1 MKLKKS
7 TAAKQ
12 QGGYQ
17 YIKSK
22 DDRFCVRLSHRDSS
36 KPEKNEFLLCSSDR
50 EISWAKKNTTIKP
63 KDLRQRIEPWLTSLF
78 QSEHLSLL
86 VGSGLT
92 QAVHKLASNKD
103 MRGMEQVNFK
113 IFDKEIKQAVK
124 STSEKAGRGEG
135 NFEDQIRVA
144 NDLLKGLTIVNSKK
158 SETSSPFSEENIKK
172 LEKALDNMIGEI
184 ASLILEGEANL
195 RFSGTEGDKAINY
208 LVNFLMSFASR
219 SGARERLHIFTT
231 NYDRYIETGAD
242 VAGLRLIDR
251 FVGILE
257 PIFRSS
263 RLDID
268 LHYNPPGL
276 RGEPRYMEGVARFT
290 KLHGSIDWVDC
301 GNSIRRISLPFG
313 VADFEPYLSAVG
325 PSYHGNKRVM
335 IYPNSAKD
343 RETTFYPFT
352 ELFRDFAAAICRPN
366 STLIC
371 YGYGFGDQ
379 HINRVIC
386 DMLTIPS
393 THLVIISRGDPLGRI
408 NKMYKDIGRP
418 AQITFLLGDHL
429 GDLKNLVEYYLP
441 KPSID
446 LISTRMTKLLR
457 SRIVGD
463 TSSANHLT
471 SE

>member
-1 MKLKKS
+1 MGWKKS
-7 TAAKQ
+7 TEAKQ
-12 QGGYQ
+12 QEGYQ

-22 DDRFCVRLSHRDSS
+22 DDRFLVGLYHKDSS
-36 KPEKNEFLLCSSDR
+36 KPEKNEFLLCSSNR
-50 EISWAKKNTTIKP
+50 EISWAKKNTIITP

-92 QAVHKLASNKD
+92 QAVHKLASDKN
-103 MRGMEQVNFK
+103 MRGMDQVKFE

-124 STSEKAGRGEG
+124 STSEIAGRGEG

-144 NDLLKGLTIVNSKK
+144 NDLLKGLKIVNSKK
-158 SETSSPFSEENIKK
+158 SETDSLFSEENIHK
-172 LEKALDNMIGEI
+172 LEKELDDMIGEI
-184 ASLILEGEANL
+184 ASIILKGEANL
-195 RFSGTEGDKAINY
+195 SFPGTEGDKAINY

-231 NYDRYIETGAD
+231 NYDRYIEAGAD

-301 GNSIRRISLPFG
+301 GNSIRRISLPLG
-313 VADFEPYLSAVG
+313 VADSKPYLSANGTSNVE
-325 PSYHGNKRVM
+325 NKHLI

-408 NKMYKDIGRP
+408 KKIYHEIGRP
-418 AQITFLLGDHL
+418 AQITFLIGDHL
-429 GDLKNLVEYYLP
+429 GDLENLVEYYLP

-457 SRIVGD
+457 SRIVSD